1 MPAGAAQPLGIG
13 GAGHDQVHSHAQ
25 GFQRLG
31 ATTARTS
38 GSALGRARTAPQCW
52 GSSPGPRSTSGSSLL
67 GASQG
72 ISGGMKDGAVGGEE
86 AAMAK
91 SYRDAP
97 SSFQGKPV
105 LG

>member
-1 MPAGAAQPLGIG
+1 
-13 GAGHDQVHSHAQ
+13 
-25 GFQRLG
+25 
-31 ATTARTS
+31 
-38 GSALGRARTAPQCW
+38 
-52 GSSPGPRSTSGSSLL
+52 
-67 GASQG
+67 
-72 ISGGMKDGAVGGEE
+72 MKDGAVGGEE